1 MGKKSSLCCCCRR
14 SVDDLDDEHITS
26 TPNENTPL
34 MSSGLTT
41 VSELEKS
48 VKNGQN
54 GQNSKPQRWSD
65 IPDVLV
71 ISATEKCD
79 KGQQDKSDAERRI
92 SSQSNRSS
100 KESMHSGKPET
111 QNEKGNVLAYAFKT
125 VGDLTVGTATGV
137 RADDISLAEQ
147 GGAQGSVGS
156 LEYRDDP
163 EDTRVDDDGD
173 ESYLVAAE
181 EPLPEDLLANQDSA
195 PTIGQLEV
203 VFDYSGDSSRMNVT
217 IMRGL
222 NLPTKDKGGA
232 SAWRLRILLYPKKQ
246 RTKTR
251 IRETEEP
258 VFKELFRFTR
268 IRPHELVNTA
278 IRLRLYAAERMRK
291 ERLVGEGLVKFASL
305 STSAPQTVMVKLV
318 SRSETLGGGNAS
330 PYSSSSDLSAS
341 GDSNSSLQSLSHGGL
356 PELLVGLTYNATT
369 GRLAVELIKGSHF
382 KQQAAGR
389 APDSYVR
396 ISLMSSSGFEMTKS
410 KTSVRRGQPNPT
422 FKETFIFQ
430 VAQFQLADVTLMFTV
445 FNKRGMKRKETIGWF
460 SMGLSNSSDEET
472 GHWKEMRDSKGHQ
485 VCRWHILSNK

>member
-1 MGKKSSLCCCCRR
+1 MCWKCLSLCPPFGVSDPAQTLAKKQVGRQSDR
-14 SVDDLDDEHITS
+14 ETADGDEYRKAYNNDNISVEGNREKEGSLKGSFKGS
-26 TPNENTPL
+26 TAD
-34 MSSGLTT
+34 SGLC
-41 VSELEKS
+41 E
-48 VKNGQN
+48 N
-54 GQNSKPQRWSD
+54 
-65 IPDVLV
+65 
-71 ISATEKCD
+71 
-79 KGQQDKSDAERRI
+79 
-92 SSQSNRSS
+92 SSQTA
-100 KESMHSGKPET
+100 ET
-111 QNEKGNVLAYAFKT
+111 EQDVSHTTTLDGRQ
-125 VGDLTVGTATGV
+125 GV

-147 GGAQGSVGS
+147 GDAKGSVGS
-156 LEYRDDP
+156 FEYRDDP
-163 EDTRVDDDGD
+163 EDTRVDEDGD
-173 ESYLVAAE
+173 ESYLDV
-181 EPLPEDLLANQDSA
+181 LTNQETA

-203 VFDYSGDSSRMNVT
+203 IFDYSGESSRMNVT
-217 IMRGL
+217 VMRGL
-222 NLPTKDKGGA
+222 NLPSKDQGGA

-278 IRLRLYAAERMRK
+278 IRFRLYAAERMRK
-291 ERLVGEGLVKFASL
+291 ERLVGEGLVKFS
-305 STSAPQTVMVKLV
+305 SMNTSAPQTILVKLV
-318 SRSETLGGGNAS
+318 SRSEASQVTGGNAS

-341 GDSNSSLQSLSHGGL
+341 GDSNTSLQSLSHGGL

-396 ISLMSSSGFEMTKS
+396 ITLMSSSGFEMTKS

-460 SMGLSNSSDEET
+460 SMGLSNTSDEET
-472 GHWKEMRDSKGHQ
+472 SHWKEMRESKGHQ

>member
-1 MGKKSSLCCCCRR
+1 MCWKFLSLCPPFGVSDPAQTLAKRHAGR
-14 SVDDLDDEHITS
+14 SPSDRDTDDEDEYRKAYN
-26 TPNENTPL
+26 NEGISIEGDHEKDGSFKGSFKGSNTD
-34 MSSGLTT
+34 SGLYENGSLQEAEQDVVHTTT
-41 VSELEKS
+41 VD
-48 VKNGQN
+48 GAQ
-54 GQNSKPQRWSD
+54 
-65 IPDVLV
+65 
-71 ISATEKCD
+71 
-79 KGQQDKSDAERRI
+79 
-92 SSQSNRSS
+92 
-100 KESMHSGKPET
+100 
-111 QNEKGNVLAYAFKT
+111 
-125 VGDLTVGTATGV
+125 GV

>member
-1 MGKKSSLCCCCRR
+1 MSNVLMRRVPITAPNAMFDSVTEWITEVVQSMSSNEQDVKTPSNNNNLKEGIDNPALEL
-14 SVDDLDDEHITS
+14 SEDEEVDDGSEREELIVFKLSEGRTEPVENCSEAEVELDTS
-26 TPNENTPL
+26 LDQYYTYKIPTW
-34 MSSGLTT
+34 
-41 VSELEKS
+41 LEA
-48 VKNGQN
+48 
-54 GQNSKPQRWSD
+54 P
-65 IPDVLV
+65 
-71 ISATEKCD
+71 T
-79 KGQQDKSDAERRI
+79 
-92 SSQSNRSS
+92 SN
-100 KESMHSGKPET
+100 
-111 QNEKGNVLAYAFKT
+111 
-125 VGDLTVGTATGV
+125 GV

>member
-1 MGKKSSLCCCCRR
+1 MAFDRFRQWAEEKLNSVFGDEEDALKADEPPAETDTTNQNEDSAPDEKEGEHDNKGISSFLGLPDFLLRKGD
-14 SVDDLDDEHITS
+14 STKDLDGS
-26 TPNENTPL
+26 TDRDSGTC
-34 MSSGLTT
+34 MS
-41 VSELEKS
+41 E
-48 VKNGQN
+48 
-54 GQNSKPQRWSD
+54 
-65 IPDVLV
+65 
-71 ISATEKCD
+71 
-79 KGQQDKSDAERRI
+79 
-92 SSQSNRSS
+92 
-100 KESMHSGKPET
+100 
-111 QNEKGNVLAYAFKT
+111 
-125 VGDLTVGTATGV
+125 GV

>member
-1 MGKKSSLCCCCRR
+1 MEPAEALSG
-14 SVDDLDDEHITS
+14 I
-26 TPNENTPL
+26 PL
-34 MSSGLTT
+34 AAIIFISIIGGLLL
-41 VSELEKS
+41 VLLLFCMYLNKMACFASCGGCDCFEEK
-48 VKNGQN
+48 
-54 GQNSKPQRWSD
+54 
-65 IPDVLV
+65 
-71 ISATEKCD
+71 
-79 KGQQDKSDAERRI
+79 
-92 SSQSNRSS
+92 
-100 KESMHSGKPET
+100 KESKKKEKKAQLGESYGYEDDDSSSDSD
-111 QNEKGNVLAYAFKT
+111 NEMLLRYEHFVSTSKGNGMKKGPSGVLKKT
-125 VGDLTVGTATGV
+125 SVVSNNRGV